1 MKASRCCIF
10 GMREGVHVLR
20 EKNIDL
26 IVMASHR
33 KNGFMK
39 HLLDRVAARAMRGAT
54 CPLLPVKK

>member
-1 MKASRCCIF
+1 
-10 GMREGVHVLR
+10 MREGVHVLR